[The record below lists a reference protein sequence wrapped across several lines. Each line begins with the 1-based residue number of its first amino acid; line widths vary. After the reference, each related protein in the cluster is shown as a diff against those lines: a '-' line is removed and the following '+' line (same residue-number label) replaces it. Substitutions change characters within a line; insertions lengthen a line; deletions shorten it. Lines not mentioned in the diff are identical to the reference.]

1 MNYIGEIKIFAG
13 EFNPPGFIDCDG
25 SILPIA
31 YNKELFS
38 VIGYDYTESE
48 GGKYFQI
55 PSSDSLLDGTKLIIC
70 VDGNFPRE
78 VAFDKYSEKTA
89 DTMSNGKL
97 TNYTN
102 PLAKVVDKY
111 KSIADFNRRW
121 GNYNTATDEFGS
133 SGDSGGSGGSS
144 GGSGGSSSIQFT
156 HNDYGNEIDSIGN
169 RNLQITRSASGG
181 AIYNPLYEYFYAPN
195 TNPTTEQF
203 IEQTTNVGFVYQDLL
218 AFMRGDFN
226 GGPSAYLGLNYE
238 IPNISNVSYIERR
251 EQISRTITIEETFAT
266 SPVFTLWNADGWG
279 DNLNVNEV
287 KNRTFTT
294 FWNCLYGR
302 VGAYILNSSY
312 NNLIMFDIL
321 DNKYYKIEFT
331 SWTQNGSGG
340 GFQYYRTLLT

>member
-38 VIGYDYTESE
+38 VIGYDYTESQ

-111 KSIADFNRRW
+111 KSIADFNMIW
-121 GNYNTATDEFGS
+121 GNYDTETDEFGS
-133 SGDSGGSGGSS
+133 GGSSGGSGGSGGSS
-144 GGSGGSSSIQFT
+144 GGSGGGTGIQFT
-156 HNDYGNEIDSIGN
+156 HSDYGDEIDSIGN
-169 RNLQITRSASGG
+169 SNLQITRSASGG
-181 AIYNPLYEYFYAPN
+181 GLYNPFYEYFYAPN
-195 TNPTTEQF
+195 TTIVTAQF
-203 IEQTTNVGFVYQDLL
+203 IDQTTNVYFVYQDLL
-218 AFMRGDFN
+218 SGVYNDI
-226 GGPSAYLGLNYE
+226 L
-238 IPNISNVSYIERR
+238 PNIESMTRLDPINPRGKPISLSLSN
-251 EQISRTITIEETFAT
+251 TFGT
-266 SPVFTLWNADGWG
+266 SPVFTLWNNDGW
-279 DNLNVNEV
+279 DNLNINDV
-287 KNRTFTT
+287 KTRTFTT
-294 FWNCLYGR
+294 LSNCLFGR
-302 VGAYILNSSY
+302 IGTYILDTNY